1 MYIYTFQ
8 QVQHA
13 NSGLGLVVIAVIV
26 SAANLFIYCYFGKI
40 ATESFEKMSDCLYE
54 SNWQAFPVGLQKY
67 IQLMIQNAQKSVF
80 YHGFGMVNL
89 DLMTFTEV
97 KQFFGITDKK
107 LIDFT
112 VSVYL
117 AAEDRC

>member
-1 MYIYTFQ
+1 
-8 QVQHA
+8 
-13 NSGLGLVVIAVIV
+13 
-26 SAANLFIYCYFGKI
+26 
-40 ATESFEKMSDCLYE
+40 MSDCLYE
-54 SNWQAFPVGLQKY
+54 FNWQSFPVDLQKY

-97 KQFFGITDKK
+97 KESFEITDKK

-117 AAEDRC
+117 VAEDRC